1 MTKFMYALWF
11 KIACIFVVILTGLG
25 SFLSLGGILIAGET
39 GVFSNN
45 PKSYYN
51 TPLCEST
58 TYDYAQQVIQW
69 YQDGVDTEDIAN
81 TFSNGNTNFSFA
93 LYDMHNQLVGQSTI
107 PEQVGTK
114 ISYPFYFYELRNE
127 DGSYSY
133 FENAMQFT
141 IVCYV
146 AEPLQAAD
154 NYWFTYRIYD
164 AILTLGYGLFIL
176 AFINVILFALSFIYL
191 ICAAGHRN
199 NTNEIVLNVQDKI
212 PLDLYIL
219 LQFSISSFVLG
230 LFTYKRMYMD
240 MGGILLTIF
249 CIVLLE
255 ILLLAAVLTFSTR
268 LKKGRWWENAICFRI
283 WKFFFLFAKAIF
295 STILDAIHALPMTWK
310 AIVTWLV
317 LSSIYLVASRGDGLV
332 LFLNTILLIV
342 IACISAQWQA
352 LSRAGTQ
359 LSKGNLEYQVNTK
372 RMFRAFRL
380 HGENL
385 NHISQGAAIAME
397 QKMKSERLRTE
408 LITNVSHD
416 IKTPLTSIIN
426 YVDLLKKED
435 LQGKA
440 TEYIDVLDRQS
451 RRLKKLTDDLVEA
464 SKASTGNIH
473 CQLMP
478 TDMIELVQQA
488 VAEYEEKLEMA
499 QLTPIIH
506 TPEDAPIYALADGNL
521 MWRVLSNLL
530 SNACKY
536 AQPCTRVYIQLRQ
549 GDEDVWI
556 TMKNVSRDQL
566 NVDPDELMERFVR
579 GDSSRSTEGSGLGL
593 NIARSLVELQKGTF
607 TLSIDG
613 DLFKA
618 QIRCTRVAPPA
629 PPEPPASS
637 MSSESHTA
645 TENMQDTISET
656 QSDTQNVSPEI

>member
-1 MTKFMYALWF
+1 
-11 KIACIFVVILTGLG
+11 
-25 SFLSLGGILIAGET
+25 
-39 GVFSNN
+39 
-45 PKSYYN
+45 
-51 TPLCEST
+51 
-58 TYDYAQQVIQW
+58 
-69 YQDGVDTEDIAN
+69 
-81 TFSNGNTNFSFA
+81 
-93 LYDMHNQLVGQSTI
+93 
-107 PEQVGTK
+107 
-114 ISYPFYFYELRNE
+114 
-127 DGSYSY
+127 
-133 FENAMQFT
+133 
-141 IVCYV
+141 
-146 AEPLQAAD
+146 
-154 NYWFTYRIYD
+154 
-164 AILTLGYGLFIL
+164 
-176 AFINVILFALSFIYL
+176 
-191 ICAAGHRN
+191 
-199 NTNEIVLNVQDKI
+199 
-212 PLDLYIL
+212 
-219 LQFSISSFVLG
+219 
-230 LFTYKRMYMD
+230 
-240 MGGILLTIF
+240 
-249 CIVLLE
+249 
-255 ILLLAAVLTFSTR
+255 
-268 LKKGRWWENAICFRI
+268 
-283 WKFFFLFAKAIF
+283 
-295 STILDAIHALPMTWK
+295 MTWK

-440 TEYIDVLDRQS
+440 AEYIDVLDRQS

-618 QIRCTRVAPPA
+618 QIRCTRVAPP
-629 PPEPPASS
+629 EPPASS